1 MEIVEIFGFQAG
13 IYNKIPLFA
22 MSISAGIPVPVNSD
36 NKGEVDLNDFLIEH
50 PTATF
55 FAKVK
60 GEEMQDIGI
69 YNGDVLIVD
78 TSLEPKD
85 NKVVVVSIQGVL
97 TVKIYR
103 IIEGEIFLQ
112 SYSNQFLPLKIE
124 PYMEFVLI
132 GVVTKIIHSIY
143 NKD

>member
-1 MEIVEIFGFQAG
+1 MEIVEIFGFQSG
-13 IYNKIPLFA
+13 IYNKIPLFT
-22 MSISAGIPVPVNSD
+22 MSITAGIPVPVNSD
-36 NKGEVDLNDFLIEH
+36 TKSEVDLNDFLIEH

-60 GEEMQDIGI
+60 GDGMQDIGI
-69 YNGDVLIVD
+69 CNGDFLIVD

-85 NKVVVVSIQGVL
+85 KKVVVVSIQGVL

-103 IIEGEIFLQ
+103 VIEGEIFLQ
-112 SYSNQFLPLKIE
+112 SNSNQYLPLKIE

-132 GVVTKIIHSIY
+132 GVVTKIIHSL
-143 NKD
+143 